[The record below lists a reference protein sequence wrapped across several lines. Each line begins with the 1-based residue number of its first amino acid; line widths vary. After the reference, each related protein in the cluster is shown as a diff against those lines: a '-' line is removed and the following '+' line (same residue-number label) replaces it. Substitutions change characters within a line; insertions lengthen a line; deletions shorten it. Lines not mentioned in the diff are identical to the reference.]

1 MTRFASLAALPL
13 LVAVLGGCGGD
24 RQEEDVLMRRVAQAE
39 AAAGRAEIAAKK
51 AEDAAKRAT
60 SGSTADDTVYEAAP
74 DMDESYG
81 QPSDATPTDQ
91 G

>member
-1 MTRFASLAALPL
+1 MNRFAALAALCL
-13 LVAVLGGCGGD
+13 LAACGGN
-24 RQEEDVLMRRVAQAE
+24 RQEEDILMRRVAQAE
-39 AAAGRAEIAAKK
+39 AAAGRAEVAAKK

-60 SGSTADDTVYEAAP
+60 SGSTADDTVYEPAP

-81 QPSDATPTDQ
+81 QPSDATPT

>member
-1 MTRFASLAALPL
+1 MMRFATLVVLPL
-13 LVAVLGGCGGD
+13 CALALVGCGGS

-39 AAAGRAEIAAKK
+39 AAAGRAEVAAKK

-60 SGSTADDTVYEAAP
+60 SGSTADETVYVPAP
-74 DMDESYG
+74 EVDESYG